1 MKFTALAAVV
11 AASATLIT
19 VGATTASAA
28 PVSAQSIVC
37 VQENNVIYRK
47 TPEGTPLGQVHR
59 GRRFDVFESGGPDL
73 TWAHGNIDGGRAGVW
88 IYWGLLGNC

>member
-11 AASATLIT
+11 AVGATLIT
-19 VGATTASAA
+19 VGASTASAA
-28 PVSAQSIVC
+28 PMSAQSVVC

-73 TWAHGNIDGGRAGVW
+73 TWAHGNISGGASGVW